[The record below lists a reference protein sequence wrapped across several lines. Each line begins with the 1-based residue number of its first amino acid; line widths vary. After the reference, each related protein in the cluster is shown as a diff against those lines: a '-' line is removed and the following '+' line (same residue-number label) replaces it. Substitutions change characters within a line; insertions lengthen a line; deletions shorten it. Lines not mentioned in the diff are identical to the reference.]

1 MELVVVSDDEIL
13 GDSVESGVAELLGV
27 FVYECVPDGDGD
39 VLPDID
45 GDPDAELVKD
55 PDGVDDV
62 DIITDLD
69 VDSVAEDAG
78 DVERTAVRLFEC
90 VVERVTV
97 FECVVERVS
106 EFV

>member
-1 MELVVVSDDEIL
+1 MELVVVSDEEIV

-45 GDPDAELVKD
+45 GDPDAELVKE
-55 PDGVDDV
+55 
-62 DIITDLD
+62 TDR
-69 VDSVAEDAG
+69 VDAG
-78 DVERTAVRLFEC
+78 DVERAAVR
-90 VVERVTV
+90 T
-97 FECVVERVS
+97 